1 MLRRG
6 SCGVDAPGE
15 GTGKQSLQISF
26 LETSGE
32 VLYREE
38 LAPDPRE
45 VASEGLW
52 GKDRSSGLPVLTD
65 ALSLAQKDS
74 KQFPCYAAPSC
85 PTWAPA

>member
-1 MLRRG
+1 MWGGCPRRRYRQAISADQFLLGDLR
-6 SCGVDAPGE
+6 
-15 GTGKQSLQISF
+15 
-26 LETSGE
+26 E
-32 VLYREE
+32 VPYREE

-52 GKDRSSGLPVLTD
+52 GGGRSSGLPVLTD

-74 KQFPCYAAPSC
+74 KRFPCYVAPSC